1 MVDDLAVD
9 LVAWWDCGLVN
20 WMVGQKGNGMV
31 DSRDV
36 DLVVEL
42 VDLMDFSLVVK

>member
-1 MVDDLAVD
+1 
-9 LVAWWDCGLVN
+9 
-20 WMVGQKGNGMV
+20 MVGQKGNGMV